1 VTNQV
6 SDRQRKRESEVEK
19 VILVLN
25 AGSSSLK
32 FSLFALPTAAAMRA
46 VAVGQIEGLGTAP
59 RLKVKDGAG
68 ERIVDEQWDNS
79 EVASHAQALQRIA
92 GLLRTRFRD
101 HVLAGVGHRVVH
113 GGPDYSAPLL
123 ITPAAMTRLET
134 FMPLAPLH
142 QPHNLAA
149 IRAVQ
154 EVQPD
159 LPQVA
164 CFDTAFHRTQET
176 VAEFYGL
183 PYEYYERG
191 IRRYGFHGLSYEY
204 VAATLPSVAPE
215 IASGRVVVAH
225 LGSGASMCA
234 IDHGRSVGSSMGF
247 TALDGLMMGTRPG
260 NMDPGIVLYLLQ
272 HEGLSAQQIEDLLYK
287 RSGLLGLSGISND
300 MRVLLASAA
309 PRARL
314 AIDHF
319 IYRISRELG
328 ALTAVLGG
336 LDALVFTAG
345 IGENSARIREL
356 VCAKAAWLG
365 IEIDPAANAG
375 GGPCISA
382 AGGKASAWVVPTNE
396 ELMIARHTRQLLV
409 L

>member
-1 VTNQV
+1 M
-6 SDRQRKRESEVEK
+6 EK

-32 FSLFALPTAAAMRA
+32 FSVFALPAADAMRA
-46 VAVGQIEGLGTAP
+46 VAVGQVEGLGTAP

-68 ERIVDEQWDNS
+68 ERIADAQWDTS

-92 GLLRTRFRD
+92 ELLRARFQGS
-101 HVLAGVGHRVVH
+101 VLAGVGHRVVH

-123 ITPAAMTRLET
+123 ITQEAMTRLET
-134 FMPLAPLH
+134 FVPLAPLH

-164 CFDTAFHRTQET
+164 CFDTAFHRTQKM
-176 VAEFYGL
+176 VGDLYGL

-204 VAATLPSVAPE
+204 IAATLPAIAPE
-215 IASGRVVVAH
+215 IAGGRVVVAH

-234 IDHGRSVGSSMGF
+234 IDNGRSVGSSMGF
-247 TALDGLMMGTRPG
+247 TALDGLLMGTRPG

-272 HEGLSAQQIEDLLYK
+272 QEGLSAKQIEDLLYK
-287 RSGLLGLSGISND
+287 RSGLLGLSGIGND
-300 MRVLLASAA
+300 MRVLLASDA

-319 IYRISRELG
+319 VYRISRELG
-328 ALTAVLGG
+328 ALAAVLGG

-356 VCAKAAWLG
+356 VCEQAAWLG
-365 IEIDPAANAG
+365 IEVDTAANEG
-375 GGPCISA
+375 GGRRISRP
-382 AGGKASAWVVPTNE
+382 GGKASAWVVPTNE
-396 ELMIARHTRQLLV
+396 ELMIARHTRKLLA

>member
-1 VTNQV
+1 
-6 SDRQRKRESEVEK
+6 
-19 VILVLN
+19 
-25 AGSSSLK
+25 
-32 FSLFALPTAAAMRA
+32 
-46 VAVGQIEGLGTAP
+46 VA
-59 RLKVKDGAG
+59 
-68 ERIVDEQWDNS
+68 N
-79 EVASHAQALQRIA
+79 HAQALQRIA
-92 GLLRTRFRD
+92 DLLRARFRGA
-101 HVLAGVGHRVVH
+101 VLAGVGHRVVH
-113 GGPDYSAPLL
+113 GGPDYSEPLL
-123 ITPAAMTRLET
+123 ITPEAMNRLAA
-134 FMPLAPLH
+134 FVPLAPLH

-176 VAEFYGL
+176 VAQFYGL

-204 VAATLPSVAPE
+204 IAAILPTVAPE
-215 IASGRVVVAH
+215 IAAGRVVVAH

-234 IDHGRSVGSSMGF
+234 LHNRRSVGSSMGF

-272 HEGLSAQQIEDLLYK
+272 QEGLSAKQIEDLLYK
-287 RSGLLGLSGISND
+287 RSGLLGLSGIGND
-300 MRVLLASAA
+300 MRVLLASEA

-319 IYRISRELG
+319 VYRINRELG
-328 ALTAVLGG
+328 ALAAVLGG

-345 IGENSARIREL
+345 IGENSTQIRQL
-356 VCAKAAWLG
+356 VCEQARWLG
-365 IEIDPAANAG
+365 IDLDRTANDQG
-375 GGPCISA
+375 GARISSVA
-382 AGGKASAWVVPTNE
+382 SKVSAWVVPTNE
-396 ELMIARHTRQLLV
+396 ELMIARHTRTLLD